1 MEELFKEAIILVQ
14 NLNTTPTNIELLNLY
29 GLYKQVTVGNNNK
42 EEPSM
47 FYVKEKSKWES
58 WNKHLGK
65 SKEDAMTEY
74 CELVCKLIEKY
85 S

>member
-1 MEELFKEAIILVQ
+1 MKELFKEAIILVQ
-14 NLNTTPTNIELLNLY
+14 NLDKTPTNTELLQLY
-29 GLYKQVTVGNNNK
+29 GLYKQATIGDNNK
-42 EEPSM
+42 DEPSM

-65 SKEDAMTEY
+65 SKEDVMKEY
-74 CELVCKLIEKY
+74 IILVGKLIEKY